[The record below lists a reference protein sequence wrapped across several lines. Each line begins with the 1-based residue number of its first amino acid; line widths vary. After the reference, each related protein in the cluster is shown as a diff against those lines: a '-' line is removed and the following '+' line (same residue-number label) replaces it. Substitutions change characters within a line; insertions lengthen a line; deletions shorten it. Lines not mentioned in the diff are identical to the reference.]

1 MQPKVCL
8 NATNGSENES
18 FDGGNIL
25 VKLARVNVHEIGY
38 FYFCLIF
45 AHRECFNHA

>member
-25 VKLARVNVHEIGY
+25 VKLARVKLISNVHEIGY
-38 FYFCLIF
+38 FHSHVII
-45 AHRECFNHA
+45 A